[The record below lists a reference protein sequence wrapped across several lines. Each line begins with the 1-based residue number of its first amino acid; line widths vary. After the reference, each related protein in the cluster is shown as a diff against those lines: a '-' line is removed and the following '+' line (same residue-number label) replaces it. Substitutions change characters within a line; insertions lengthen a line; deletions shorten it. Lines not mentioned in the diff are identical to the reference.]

1 MKRTLTS
8 FTLAACL
15 LTTAALSDSFAQR
28 KPAAQTGKGKPAA
41 AAAKP
46 KSAPAQ
52 PADEAALKAE
62 LDEVLKL
69 DAATRVERLTAL
81 VKANPDSPQT
91 LRAQELLVGARA
103 ALGDEKLRA
112 GDHAAGIE
120 LFRAAVKEA
129 PAAMSD
135 KLFAEVIAQ
144 LPANLYVLGNRGA
157 GLELARAVE
166 ARAEGNVPRL
176 LSVASFYFGI

>member
-1 MKRTLTS
+1 MKRTLSS

-15 LTTAALSDSFAQR
+15 LTTAALSDSHAQK
-28 KPAAQTGKGKPAA
+28 KPAPQTGKAKPAA
-41 AAAKP
+41 AK
-46 KSAPAQ
+46 
-52 PADEAALKAE
+52 PADEVALKAE

-69 DAATRVERLTAL
+69 DAATRVERLTAFI
-81 VKANPDSPQT
+81 KANPDSPQT
-91 LRAQELLVGARA
+91 LRAQELLVVARA
-103 ALGDEKLRA
+103 SLGDEKLRA

-120 LFRAAVKEA
+120 LFRAAVREA

-176 LSVASFYFGI
+176 LSVASFYFGIERPEEGER

>member
-1 MKRTLTS
+1 MKRILSSVT
-8 FTLAACL
+8 FAACL
-15 LTTAALSDSFAQR
+15 LMPAALSDPFESAAQKKSAPEGKQ
-28 KPAAQTGKGKPAA
+28 KPAASKPKTTAP
-41 AAAKP
+41 AAKP
-46 KSAPAQ
+46 G
-52 PADEAALKAE
+52 DEDALKAE
-62 LDEVLKL
+62 LDEALKL
-69 DAATRVERLTAL
+69 DAATRVERLAAF

-91 LRAQELLVGARA
+91 LRAQELLASARA

-120 LFRAAVKEA
+120 LFRAAVAEA

-144 LPANLYVLGNRGA
+144 LPANLYMLGDRGA

-166 ARAEGNVPRL
+166 SRAEGNATR
-176 LSVASFYFGI
+176 

>member
-1 MKRTLTS
+1 MKRTLSS

-28 KPAAQTGKGKPAA
+28 KPAQGGKGKPAA
-41 AAAKP
+41 AKSKPAAAKP
-46 KSAPAQ
+46 
-52 PADEAALKAE
+52 ADEDALKAE

-69 DAATRVERLTAL
+69 DAATRVERLTAF
-81 VKANPDSPQT
+81 VKANPDSPQA
-91 LRAQELLVGARA
+91 LRAQELLASARA

-144 LPANLYVLGNRGA
+144 LPANLYVLGERGV
-157 GLELARAVE
+157 G
-166 ARAEGNVPRL
+166 
-176 LSVASFYFGI
+176 